1 MKHNNKNKF
10 ANKSI
15 TKRWVVNH
23 LGLLFLFLLIADI
36 ILIYAVKVYFY
47 SNARQYL
54 NTKLVSTATVLQ
66 KYSDSSDINFSTE
79 LQNTIESFSDKDK
92 MEIMAIDY
100 NGEIVVTSSGF
111 TPQTDTVMPDYESLM
126 ENGNG
131 NWNGKLSTGENIIAV
146 SMDISE
152 YSSEYSVLRVVSSLS
167 QVDQN
172 IISMATIIS
181 FICLG
186 IFLMLVLT
194 GFYFIKSIVR
204 PILEINRIASKFAM
218 GDFSEKITMTSQD
231 EISQLGDAL
240 NRMADA
246 LKTADDMKNE
256 FISSVSHELRTPLTA
271 IKGWAETINYDTELS
286 PSSARGI
293 KIIMDEAERL
303 KDMVEEL
310 LDFSRMQT
318 GHFSLSFSLVDI
330 LAELGDAVMMYSQKA
345 KKEGINLVYTEP
357 KDNLPFVNGDKN
369 RIRQVFINI
378 LDNAVKYSERG
389 GCVTVEAITRNGR
402 IEVIVNDMGCG
413 VSEENLP
420 KIKTKFFRANLTKRG
435 SGIGLAVANEIVEMH
450 NGTLNIT
457 SKEGVGTTVVIA
469 IPYVKE

>member
-218 GDFSEKITMTSQD
+218 GDFSEK
-231 EISQLGDAL
+231 
-240 NRMADA
+240 
-246 LKTADDMKNE
+246 
-256 FISSVSHELRTPLTA
+256 
-271 IKGWAETINYDTELS
+271 NYNDFTGRNF
-286 PSSARGI
+286 SAWRCT
-293 KIIMDEAERL
+293 K
-303 KDMVEEL
+303 
-310 LDFSRMQT
+310 Q
-318 GHFSLSFSLVDI
+318 
-330 LAELGDAVMMYSQKA
+330 
-345 KKEGINLVYTEP
+345 
-357 KDNLPFVNGDKN
+357 NG
-369 RIRQVFINI
+369 
-378 LDNAVKYSERG
+378 
-389 GCVTVEAITRNGR
+389 
-402 IEVIVNDMGCG
+402 
-413 VSEENLP
+413 
-420 KIKTKFFRANLTKRG
+420 
-435 SGIGLAVANEIVEMH
+435 
-450 NGTLNIT
+450 
-457 SKEGVGTTVVIA
+457 
-469 IPYVKE
+469 

>member
-1 MKHNNKNKF
+1 
-10 ANKSI
+10 
-15 TKRWVVNH
+15 
-23 LGLLFLFLLIADI
+23 
-36 ILIYAVKVYFY
+36 
-47 SNARQYL
+47 
-54 NTKLVSTATVLQ
+54 
-66 KYSDSSDINFSTE
+66 
-79 LQNTIESFSDKDK
+79 
-92 MEIMAIDY
+92 
-100 NGEIVVTSSGF
+100 
-111 TPQTDTVMPDYESLM
+111 
-126 ENGNG
+126 
-131 NWNGKLSTGENIIAV
+131 
-146 SMDISE
+146 
-152 YSSEYSVLRVVSSLS
+152 
-167 QVDQN
+167 
-172 IISMATIIS
+172 
-181 FICLG
+181 
-186 IFLMLVLT
+186 
-194 GFYFIKSIVR
+194 
-204 PILEINRIASKFAM
+204 M